1 MTKETQSVNN
11 AFYQEVSILRLLAK
25 MGYLDEKALRG
36 IVQIAAEDS
45 GATLILNQ
53 NTLCLNC

>member
-1 MTKETQSVNN
+1 MSKIQSANN

-25 MGYLDEKALRG
+25 MGYLDENAFRG

-53 NTLCLNC
+53 KTLCLNC

>member
-1 MTKETQSVNN
+1 MSELQSVNS

-53 NTLCLNC
+53 KNLCLNC